1 MNIQEKL
8 NQIVQELKQNNIEEP
23 NLKAK
28 IIIAHTLKIKKEQLL
43 IQNKRKLTEE
53 ELKQINENNTKLIQ
67 GKPIQYITNSQ
78 EFMGLNFYVNEDVL
92 IPQPDTEILV
102 EETIK
107 LIKKY
112 KLNNVGVD
120 HLDDPSKTTYQSM
133 SNNIKILDLC
143 TGSGCIAISI
153 AKLMSN
159 IVGNDAISPQII
171 ATDISEKALKIAK
184 TNAKNNNVENKIK
197 FIKSDMFKNINEKF
211 DVILSNPPYI
221 ETNTIKTLSKEV
233 QNEPKLALDGG
244 KDGLNFYR
252 IIAKNAHKH
261 LNKNGIIMLEIGYN
275 QRKAVTQIFEE
286 TKKYK
291 NIECKKD
298 YSNNDRIIICY
309 Y

>member
-1 MNIQEKL
+1 
-8 NQIVQELKQNNIEEP
+8 
-23 NLKAK
+23 
-28 IIIAHTLKIKKEQLL
+28 
-43 IQNKRKLTEE
+43 
-53 ELKQINENNTKLIQ
+53 
-67 GKPIQYITNSQ
+67 
-78 EFMGLNFYVNEDVL
+78 MGLNFYVNENVL

-102 EETIK
+102 EETIEK
-107 LIKKY
+107 IKN
-112 KLNNVGVD
+112 L
-120 HLDDPSKTTYQSM
+120 M

-143 TGSGCIAISI
+143 TGSGAIAISI

-159 IVGNDAISPQII
+159 IT

-184 TNAKNNNVENKIK
+184 TNAQNNNVQNKIK
-197 FIKSDMFKNINEKF
+197 FINSNMFQNINEKF

-244 KDGLNFYR
+244 QDGLEFYR

-298 YSNNDRIIICY
+298 YSNNDRIIICWLK
-309 Y
+309 